1 MMRNAFRKLTL
12 VPMIGASTLVVGFVS
27 TAHVQAA
34 EAYGLQAIYQK
45 AVSFDAKL
53 AQAKAEF
60 ESESQASSTAMG
72 ALLPQIQ
79 AEGNYFITDSNNDL
93 VDNHSQSLS
102 LTLNQSIYQHDQWAR
117 FHQAQYV
124 VEAAQYRY
132 QLAQQD
138 LILRVSEAYFDVLLA
153 QKNLSLAKDKYDA
166 DLTQF
171 DTANAAFELGLASQ
185 VDVQEAKSNLDLSK
199 ADIISAEN
207 QLDITFETL
216 ANISGMQVTVLKN
229 EGLKALLADV
239 ALPSEAFQIHNILRE
254 VEVQNLSVKVATTQL
269 NQATEE
275 VAVKRSGH
283 LPSISFQAQYTDQE
297 YSEFQAGSTFTDSE
311 MRSESRPFSI
321 YAGSTFTDSET
332 TRYGIN
338 VTMPLFSGGSVNS
351 EVTAAKKQ
359 TLSAQEAL
367 RDAKQSA
374 TLEAR
379 TLIRSIEQ
387 GHKLI
392 AALREAVKS
401 NNAFVKSAQ
410 EGFKVGM
417 RSMLEVL
424 TAISNQTSAQRDLTE
439 AIHNQVLNRLRL
451 EATLGVLDVDDIAK
465 YETLLQVEN

>member
-1 MMRNAFRKLTL
+1 MRNAFRKLTL

-93 VDNHSQSLS
+93 ADNHSQSLS

-171 DTANAAFELGLASQ
+171 DTANASFELGLASQ

-311 MRSESRPFSI
+311 
-321 YAGSTFTDSET
+321 T

-392 AALREAVKS
+392 AALRQAVKS

-424 TAISNQTSAQRDLTE
+424 TAISNRTRAQRDLTE

-451 EATLGVLDVDDIAK
+451 QATLGALDVDDIAK
-465 YETLLQVEN
+465 YEPLLQVEG